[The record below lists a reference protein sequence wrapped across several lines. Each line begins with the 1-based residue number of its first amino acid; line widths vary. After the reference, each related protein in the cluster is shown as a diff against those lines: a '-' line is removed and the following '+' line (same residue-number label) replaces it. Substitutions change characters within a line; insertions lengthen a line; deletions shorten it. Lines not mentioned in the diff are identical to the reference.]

1 MVIFLWLIIHY
12 YDSYASQDNYDL
24 RKAYNNSKLANVLF
38 ARSLH
43 QKIVEQGKPV
53 DIMMAS
59 PGIVWT
65 KLGRHLKIKW
75 WQYILLAPFAT
86 LFVRTARQGSQT
98 VIHCTTDDQVTA
110 DRLYRNCT
118 QQQWDA
124 IATDSSLANRI
135 YEITIKVIES
145 HLKFIDNQ
153 RN

>member
-1 MVIFLWLIIHY
+1 
-12 YDSYASQDNYDL
+12 
-24 RKAYNNSKLANVLF
+24 
-38 ARSLH
+38 
-43 QKIVEQGKPV
+43 
-53 DIMMAS
+53 MMAS

-98 VIHCTTDDQVTA
+98 VIHCATDDQVTA

-124 IATDSSLANRI
+124 IATDSSLA
-135 YEITIKVIES
+135 IES
-145 HLKFIDNQ
+145 MRLLLRLLKAI
-153 RN
+153 